1 MIKLNNEGKLFTL
14 IREGLLETITE
25 HGVIH
30 RGLVK
35 SATKRILGKI
45 KTDVYQSKAYNLKR
59 IRNNDGYVWVDAKTN
74 KPATEKHGG
83 E

>member
-1 MIKLNNEGKLFTL
+1 MIKLSNEGKLFAL
-14 IREGLLETITE
+14 IREGLLDTITE

-45 KTDVYQSKAYNLKR
+45 KTDVYQSNAHNLKR
-59 IRNNDGYVWVDAKTN
+59 IRHNSGYVWVDGKTN
-74 KPATEKHGG
+74 KPVRRKT
-83 E
+83 